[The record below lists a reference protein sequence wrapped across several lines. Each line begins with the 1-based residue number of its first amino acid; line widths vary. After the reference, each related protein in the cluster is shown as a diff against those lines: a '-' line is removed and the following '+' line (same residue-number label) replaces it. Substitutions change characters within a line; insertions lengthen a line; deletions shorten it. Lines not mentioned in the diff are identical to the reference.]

1 VEVEN
6 VEVLRHEPFE
16 YKFTATRHLL
26 IASER
31 VNRDD
36 GETHVDGLPRSHLR
50 TWNRKLTF
58 IPAGHRV
65 YGWQK
70 PRALSRGTHL
80 YIDPRSPL
88 LQPALRFDETRF
100 RPRLFFFDRDLWET
114 VLKLRAQVKNSN
126 QNQRA
131 YVEALSLALAYE
143 LMRENDG
150 VPPPDSRLRGGLPGW
165 QQTKLA

>member
-1 VEVEN
+1 MSMKSGSERAVEYSGQKTRAVAVPGDQVMDDLGIPTTGSPVVAFAPPSVLRRQSAAWEAVEVEN

-16 YKFTATRHLL
+16 YKSTATRHLL

-58 IPAGHRV
+58 IPAGHRFD
-65 YGWQK
+65 GWQK

-88 LQPALRFDETRF
+88 LQPALRFDETR
-100 RPRLFFFDRDLWET
+100 
-114 VLKLRAQVKNSN
+114 
-126 QNQRA
+126 
-131 YVEALSLALAYE
+131 
-143 LMRENDG
+143 
-150 VPPPDSRLRGGLPGW
+150 
-165 QQTKLA
+165 